1 MSWRIPAGVLPG
13 VSSETTIITTNTSGT
28 VHAAGWANIAPAR
41 PAGVPATMVTV
52 AAAPASRP
60 PTTSPVS
67 APVTVSFSHQIPST
81 SNGENVDAATA
92 NARPTVSARPTCVA
106 SSETDAGTATAM
118 TAPIR
123 KPETLTRPR
132 SRS

>member
-1 MSWRIPAGVLPG
+1 
-13 VSSETTIITTNTSGT
+13 
-28 VHAAGWANIAPAR
+28 
-41 PAGVPATMVTV
+41 MVTV

-60 PTTSPVS
+60 PTTSPAS